1 MNIYPTSVLAIAP
14 HPDDIELGMGATINR
29 FTQRGI
35 PVRVVVLSSAEQ
47 SLPEGV
53 TSEDIQK
60 ECIDALDVLGV
71 PSSSISFFDFPVR
84 RFDEHRQDIL
94 EILVS
99 HDRTFECDLVFCPSL
114 SDTHQDH
121 EVIARECV
129 RAFRKRTVLGYEL
142 PWNNR
147 GFVPVLSFVV
157 SEHDVDRKELAL
169 SKYRSQ
175 SNRTYFEPG
184 LLKNLARLRASV
196 TGYDFAESFEVI
208 RMVVK

>member
-1 MNIYPTSVLAIAP
+1 MRTYETTS
-14 HPDDIELGMGATINR
+14 
-29 FTQRGI
+29 
-35 PVRVVVLSSAEQ
+35 
-47 SLPEGV
+47 
-53 TSEDIQK
+53 
-60 ECIDALDVLGV
+60 
-71 PSSSISFFDFPVR
+71 
-84 RFDEHRQDIL
+84 
-94 EILVS
+94 
-99 HDRTFECDLVFCPSL
+99 
-114 SDTHQDH
+114 
-121 EVIARECV
+121 ARECV

-157 SEHDVDRKELAL
+157 SEHDVDQKESALA
-169 SKYRSQ
+169 KYRSQ

>member
-1 MNIYPTSVLAIAP
+1 MNISPTSVLAIAP

-29 FTQRGI
+29 FTQSGI
-35 PVRVVVLSSAEQ
+35 PVQVLVLSSAEQ
-47 SLPEGV
+47 SLPSGV
-53 TSEDIQK
+53 EPDDIRA
-60 ECIDALDVLGV
+60 ECIRSLNILGV
-71 PSSSISFFDFPVR
+71 PAGSIAFYDFPVR
-84 RFDEHRQDIL
+84 RFNEFRQDIL
-94 EILVS
+94 EILVTY
-99 HDRTFECDLVFCPSL
+99 DRTYECDLVFCPSL

-121 EVIARECV
+121 EVLARECI

-157 SEHDVDRKELAL
+157 SEDEIDQKEKAL
-169 SKYRSQ
+169 SMYESQ
-175 SNRTYFEPG
+175 AHRTYFEPG

-196 TGYDFAESFEVI
+196 TGYSFAEAFEVI